1 MAQRCDPTPI
11 SPGSLRI
18 VVQTKLNRVLG
29 VNSMQYWIPKLQRDG
44 DTGKAAIRPVADLPS
59 IPPSI
64 LPHRCCCR
72 HRAHWRRC
80 MLASPLGQH
89 AILGGRAVAGRAKR
103 WRGGRAA
110 AGLYGDANRAL
121 LWRGCMGIANRA
133 VPAVQ
138 VTGVCMGVRWWGG
151 RVVAGLYG
159 DANRALLWRSCMGIA
174 SRAVPAVQPCSGLL
188 AGRAWASGGGA
199 GARWRGGRA
208 VAGLYGDANRAHEG
222 GAVWTYSRSCL
233 NPYPSVDTKRVS
245 VNSKPKQTRTKAL
258 SSSREWKMSKSVA
271 DATHLSDETMKPSRH
286 TGEVWVVHGMEQEA
300 QDSMRI
306 WLKTRDGGECP
317 WVDPQ
322 ANFAPRPSS
331 QPGAAQRRNRA
342 STLPRNS
349 AVERC
354 PKSPTSQA
362 PALSEKAEVSMLV
375 SPSGG
380 T

>member
-29 VNSMQYWIPKLQRDG
+29 VNNMQYWIPKLQRDG

-64 LPHRCCCR
+64 LLHRCCCR

-138 VTGVCMGVRWWGG
+138 VTGHVLGYWPGVRGRAVAG
-151 RVVAGLYG
+151 RV
-159 DANRALLWRSCMGIA
+159 R
-174 SRAVPAVQPCSGLL
+174 
-188 AGRAWASGGGA
+188 GGGA
-199 GARWRGGRA
+199 GARWQGYMEMLTEPMK
-208 VAGLYGDANRAHEG
+208 AGLYGHTVE
-222 GAVWTYSRSCL
+222 AVLTHTPRWT
-233 NPYPSVDTKRVS
+233 
-245 VNSKPKQTRTKAL
+245 PKGIGYD
-258 SSSREWKMSKSVA
+258 S
-271 DATHLSDETMKPSRH
+271 
-286 TGEVWVVHGMEQEA
+286 VWVPA
-300 QDSMRI
+300 
-306 WLKTRDGGECP
+306 
-317 WVDPQ
+317 
-322 ANFAPRPSS
+322 API
-331 QPGAAQRRNRA
+331 
-342 STLPRNS
+342 LH
-349 AVERC
+349 
-354 PKSPTSQA
+354 SP
-362 PALSEKAEVSMLV
+362 
-375 SPSGG
+375 
-380 T
+380 